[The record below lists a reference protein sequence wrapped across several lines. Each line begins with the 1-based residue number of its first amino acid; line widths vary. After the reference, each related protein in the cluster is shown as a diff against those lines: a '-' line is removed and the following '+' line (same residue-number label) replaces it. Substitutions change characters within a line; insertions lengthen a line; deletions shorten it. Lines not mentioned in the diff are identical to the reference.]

1 MKKST
6 IEIIRDVARRFEKE
20 LKQKNIN
27 DFVLVSHTNLKP
39 MRNVL
44 TKLGYT
50 TALYKTKPTNRYI
63 HKGFSQ
69 ALYEE
74 LQNHSKSLNC
84 KSIQH
89 LNTEYV
95 NSKIVRLIRL
105 QNFTE
110 KSELTYLNDISF
122 SSRKLSQFLVS
133 NGFTNV
139 DPKNKNKSFISVDL
153 KHFIEKELIK
163 DEIFK
168 ELFFTQTISNN
179 KEEY

>member
-6 IEIIRDVARRFEKE
+6 IEIIREVSSRFKKE

-50 TALYKTKPTNRYI
+50 TALHKTKPTNKYI

-84 KSIQH
+84 KTIQH

-95 NSKIVRLIRL
+95 NSKIVRL
-105 QNFTE
+105 
-110 KSELTYLNDISF
+110 
-122 SSRKLSQFLVS
+122 
-133 NGFTNV
+133 
-139 DPKNKNKSFISVDL
+139 
-153 KHFIEKELIK
+153 
-163 DEIFK
+163 
-168 ELFFTQTISNN
+168 
-179 KEEY
+179 